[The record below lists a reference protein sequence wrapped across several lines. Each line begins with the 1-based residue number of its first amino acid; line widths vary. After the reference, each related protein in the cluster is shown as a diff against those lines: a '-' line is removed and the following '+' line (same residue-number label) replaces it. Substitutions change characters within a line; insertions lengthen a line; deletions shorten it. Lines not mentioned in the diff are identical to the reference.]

1 MIVISAPQQAS
12 LFESVPSVEY
22 RRLDEAVSPVEQ
34 ADSLEELTASLND
47 HKSAKQGQLS
57 ANGDEQKEVPLNN
70 NDLLQFIDEDPFSG
84 GPGPGQDVANNN
96 GDIAGGGAGGGAAVC
111 GDCVS
116 AGHTDLGPV
125 TSHTPELEENME
137 DGSCHDNG
145 EATVEKKEDTDPAPS
160 ETVPCQNGDGQE
172 DTPASPSPQPQSP
185 VVKIIPETG
194 AEQGAGTSEGGGEG
208 VAQGEGA
215 GHQQLSVTSLA
226 SGESFSFSADSLGT
240 G

>member
-96 GDIAGGGAGGGAAVC
+96 GDTGGGGAAVC

-137 DGSCHDNG
+137 DGFCHDNG
-145 EATVEKKEDTDPAPS
+145 EAAVGKEKDTDPAPS

-185 VVKIIPETG
+185 VVKIVPETG
-194 AEQGAGTSEGGGEG
+194 AEQEAGTSEGGG

-215 GHQQLSVTSLA
+215 GRQQLSVTSLA

>member
-22 RRLDEAVSPVEQ
+22 RRLDEAVSQDQ
-34 ADSLEELTASLND
+34 ADSLEDLSLSLND
-47 HKSAKQGQLS
+47 HKSAKQGQMS
-57 ANGDEQKEVPLNN
+57 GNGDEQKEVPLNN
-70 NDLLQFIDEDPFSG
+70 KDLLQFIDEDPFSG
-84 GPGPGQDVANNN
+84 GPGPGQDMANNN

-125 TSHTPELEENME
+125 TSHTPEQEENTE
-137 DGSCHDNG
+137 NGFCHDNG
-145 EATVEKKEDTDPAPS
+145 EAAVEEEEKNPAPPQS
-160 ETVPCQNGDGQE
+160 ETTPCQNGDSQE
-172 DTPASPSPQPQSP
+172 DTQAYPSPQPQSP
-185 VVKIIPETG
+185 VVNIVLEAG
-194 AEQGAGTSEGGGEG
+194 AERGAGTSEGGG

-215 GHQQLSVTSLA
+215 GLQQLSVTSLA

-240 G
+240 S

>member
-22 RRLDEAVSPVEQ
+22 RRLDEAVSPVDP
-34 ADSLEELTASLND
+34 ADSLEDLTASLND

-57 ANGDEQKEVPLNN
+57 ANGDQQKEVPLNN

-96 GDIAGGGAGGGAAVC
+96 GDIAGGVAAVC

-125 TSHTPELEENME
+125 SSHTPEQEENME
-137 DGSCHDNG
+137 NGSCHDSG
-145 EATVEKKEDTDPAPS
+145 EATVEKEKDTDPAPS
-160 ETVPCQNGDGQE
+160 ETVPCQNGDGQK

-185 VVKIIPETG
+185 VVKIVPETG
-194 AEQGAGTSEGGGEG
+194 AEQGAGTSEGGG

-215 GHQQLSVTSLA
+215 GRQQLSVTSLA